1 MDYLKI
7 NYQKLLHLKIPRYVF
22 LDILFVLL
30 IIFLV
35 IYSCT
40 HYITKKITCY
50 GIYDGLVLKVM
61 ANETLSDALSANKT
75 LYFNKEKLNYEI
87 DEYGEYEIINEIIY
101 QQIDLNIDKEL
112 YDNEAGTI
120 TLYYD
125 KEKIITFILKLFKW
139 GGNMIKLNNEEM
151 LKLNGGAMSASMATL
166 ITGIVSGVIVFFAGI
181 LNGTVNSKACK

>member
-22 LDILFVLL
+22 LDVLFVLL